1 MTIAGSQVPVQRAQ
15 IIRASDPR
23 PPQAGGVQV
32 LPTSVKVSGDVRKI
46 EREREKG
53 INKGSYLYCI
63 SSCLHKFEKDSTII
77 HSV

>member
-1 MTIAGSQVPVQRAQ
+1 MTIAGSQVPVQHAQ

-32 LPTSVKVSGDVRKI
+32 LPTSVKVSGDVRKR
-46 EREREKG
+46 ERERERKG
-53 INKGSYLYCI
+53 YLYCI